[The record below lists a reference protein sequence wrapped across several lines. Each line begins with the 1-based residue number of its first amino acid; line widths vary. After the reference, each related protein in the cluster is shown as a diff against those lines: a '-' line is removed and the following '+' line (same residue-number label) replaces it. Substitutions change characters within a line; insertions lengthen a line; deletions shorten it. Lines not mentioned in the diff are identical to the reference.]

1 MKKAK
6 LSLNFLSETLFRMS
20 QLVNADTL
28 NVMIGETAGD
38 LDNVVLP
45 EDNPSVVGDMLE
57 KHVKALGK
65 MINCCLSQ

>member
-6 LSLNFLSETLFRMS
+6 LSLNFSSETLFRMS
-20 QLVNADTL
+20 QLVDADTL

-65 MINCCLSQ
+65 MIKCCLSQ